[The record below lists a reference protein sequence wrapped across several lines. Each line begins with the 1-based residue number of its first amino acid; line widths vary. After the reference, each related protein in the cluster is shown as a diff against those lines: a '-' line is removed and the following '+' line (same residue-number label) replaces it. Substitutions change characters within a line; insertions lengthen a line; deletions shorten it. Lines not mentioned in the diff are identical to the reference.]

1 MSLDNVLKEYV
12 VAYIIPQYLAF
23 DKGHNIDH
31 VKDVIEN
38 SLVIAEDFDV
48 DIDMVFTVAAY
59 HDVGIK
65 FGREKHNITS
75 AKILADDKFI
85 AELFSKDQIIIMKEA
100 IEDHRASNN
109 YEPRSIYGKIIS
121 EADRIIDAEK
131 IIYRT
136 IEYGKTNFPNLSDE
150 EQYER
155 IYEHIK
161 NKYGENGYMKLWL
174 NTERNVKGLEKI
186 RALLKDKQA
195 MRNMCNSYNK

>member
-12 VAYIIPQYLAF
+12 ITYIIPQYQAF
-23 DKGHNIDH
+23 DNGHNVNH
-31 VKDVIEN
+31 VNDVIEN
-38 SLVIAEDFDV
+38 SLAIAEDFDV

-65 FGREKHNITS
+65 FGRENHNITS
-75 AKILADDKFI
+75 AKILTEDKFI
-85 AELFSKDQIIIMKEA
+85 AELFSKDQIITIKEA

-136 IEYGKTNFPNLSDE
+136 IEYGRSNFPNLSDE

-155 IYEHIK
+155 TYEHIK
-161 NKYGENGYMKLWL
+161 DKYGENGYIKLWL
-174 NTERNVKGLEKI
+174 NTERNVRGLEKI
-186 RALLKDKQA
+186 RALLKDKKA
-195 MRNMCNSYNK
+195 MKNMCESYNK